1 MSVASY
7 ATTVDF
13 TGSRY
18 RVLMQGKQFHLV
30 VFAFLLSVEP
40 VLNHL
45 YVSVS
50 NITIALGSVEASPEI
65 SSSISYA
72 GQL

>member
-13 TGSRY
+13 TGSCY
-18 RVLMQGKQFHLV
+18 RVLMQAKQFHLV

-45 YVSVS
+45 YVSVVLQL
-50 NITIALGSVEASPEI
+50 ALGSVVAPPEI